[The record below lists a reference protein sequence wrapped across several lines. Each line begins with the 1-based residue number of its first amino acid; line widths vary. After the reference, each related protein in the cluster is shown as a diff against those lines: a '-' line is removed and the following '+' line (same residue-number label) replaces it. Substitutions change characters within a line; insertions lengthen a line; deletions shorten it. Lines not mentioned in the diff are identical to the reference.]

1 MIYINQNINI
11 MKALNSLAICLL
23 LIFFLSCKTK
33 GPQTEEQTASEQ
45 KTELTTKKGKHKY
58 EIKSGIVEYKTQTMG
73 TDVVQTLYFDNYGAK
88 EANEIAME
96 IAGIKSNTRT
106 INKDG
111 YMYNLDITTKTGTK
125 TKTFAASGAD
135 INFSELTDEMV
146 KRMDLRKVG
155 SEDFAGKT
163 CDKYTIDYKDLSMK
177 GSFLVWKGVPLKS
190 EVDLST
196 IHTTMVAKNFEEN
209 ADVPAEKFEVPAD
222 YNITEQ

>member
-1 MIYINQNINI
+1 
-11 MKALNSLAICLL
+11 MKALNLLVIISLL
-23 LIFFLSCKTK
+23 FFTFSCKTK
-33 GPQTEEQTASEQ
+33 GPQTEEQTATEQ
-45 KTELTTKKGKHKY
+45 KTELTVKKGKHKY

-73 TDVVQTLYFDNYGAK
+73 TNVVQTLYFDDYGAK

-96 IAGIKSNTRT
+96 IAGIKSNTRSIT
-106 INKDG
+106 KDD
-111 YMYNLDITTKTGTK
+111 YMYNLDLTTKTGTK
-125 TKTFAASGAD
+125 TKTFATSDAD

-146 KRMDLRKVG
+146 KRMNLQKVG

-196 IHTTMVAKNFEEN
+196 IHTTMEAKNFQEN
-209 ADVPAEKFEVPAD
+209 VAVPAEKFEIPAD
-222 YNITEQ
+222 FNITEQ